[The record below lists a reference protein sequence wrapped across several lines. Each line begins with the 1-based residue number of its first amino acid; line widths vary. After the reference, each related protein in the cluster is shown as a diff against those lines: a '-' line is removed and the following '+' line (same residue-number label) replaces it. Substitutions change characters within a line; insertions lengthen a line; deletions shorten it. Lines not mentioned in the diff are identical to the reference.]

1 MSDHRNRV
9 ALVTGGGRGIGES
22 IARRLASEGLRV
34 AVVGRSAAELERVAG
49 EVGGFAVVA
58 DVTDTAAIAEAV
70 RAVEAGL
77 GPVDVLVNNAGIA
90 ESAPLERTTDEVWSR
105 TMAVNVTAPFALSRA
120 VAPGMAKRGWGR
132 VINVASN
139 AGLRGYAY
147 TSAYCASKHALVG
160 LTRALA
166 VEYARAGV
174 TFNAVCPGF
183 VETEMTTRAV
193 ERIQK
198 TTGRDASTAR
208 AALEALSVQKRLMTP
223 EEVAH
228 AVFML
233 VPHEA
238 RGINGQAI
246 GLDGG

>member
-228 AVFML
+228 TVFML

>member
-34 AVVGRSAAELERVAG
+34 AVLGRSAAELERVAKD
-49 EVGGFAVVA
+49 VGGLAVVA
-58 DVTDTAAIAEAV
+58 DVTDPAALVASV
-70 RAVEAGL
+70 RAVENGL

-120 VAPGMAKRGWGR
+120 VAPGMAKRAWGR

-198 TTGRDASTAR
+198 TTGRDAGAAR